1 MSYLDFYSLTVDPFQ
16 STPDTGFLFLS
27 SSHQEALA
35 SILKG
40 AKRRKRLI
48 VISGQGGIG
57 KTTLLLSYVEMA
69 KQKGQKTIHIKNPKV
84 IFDGLL
90 TMMVEAL
97 GHVPA
102 SSETAKIAQVQEL
115 AFVECHRGGRLV
127 LVVDDAQE
135 MPARTVE
142 CLLLVLSQ
150 HTSTVVF
157 VGHPQVER
165 FLNLRQVV
173 YKKILP
179 LRRKESLAYLNHR
192 LALVNGNPRSIFSKE
207 ALELIVN
214 TARGIPRSL
223 NILCENAL
231 VSGCAA
237 KEPTI
242 SAKVVEEVITA
253 LDVPRAQP
261 IKSGVVGHLCQGV
274 SALARGSIY
283 RGRELIGRLAKKFL
297 GSHLKDNDQMQR
309 SIKPTIAGR
318 TAEKPM
324 ATSNPTPAS
333 TVLRSRYALKLVT
346 TSLAFAISFVVYL
359 GFFMTVPVVVSEQE
373 ARPNAEPNRNAP
385 STNDTVITDSSE
397 DRFQER
403 AELTETARLLA
414 VLLDAGRVVVG
425 RVQPTINNPRLE
437 DKGFSSSG
445 FESQLRKEF
454 VTRTGHDL
462 RNLAPAVMPERAK
475 LLLVRLAFFM
485 QKAVQEVQPE
495 INKKGIGFKG
505 FIPATFGTKVADK
518 FSKDT
523 GVSLRQIGPPG
534 IESRNSANRPDS
546 HEERALLAIQKSH
559 PRVGDHVVE
568 QQLPDK
574 NIRVLL
580 PLFYNKQCLACHG
593 KPRGEVDISGYQKE
607 GFKEGDLGGAISV
620 TLAPGT

>member
-1 MSYLDFYSLTVDPFQ
+1 MFYLDFYSLTVDPFQ

-35 SILKG
+35 CIIKG
-40 AKRRKRLI
+40 VKQRKPLI

-57 KTTLLLSYVEMA
+57 KTTLLLSYVDAA
-69 KQKGQKTIHIKNPKV
+69 KQKGQKTIYIKNPQV
-84 IFDGLL
+84 NFDGLL
-90 TMMVEAL
+90 TTMVEAL
-97 GHVPA
+97 GHIPA
-102 SSETAKIAQVQEL
+102 SSETAKIAQVQQL
-115 AFVECHRGGRLV
+115 AVVECHRGGRLV
-127 LVVDDAQE
+127 LIVDDAQE

-142 CLLLVLSQ
+142 CLLLVLNQ

-157 VGHPQVER
+157 MGQPQVER
-165 FLNLRQVV
+165 LKLRQVM

-179 LRRKESLAYLNHR
+179 LSKTESLAYINHR
-192 LALVNGNPRSIFSKE
+192 LALVNGNPRSLFSKE
-207 ALELIVN
+207 ALELIVG

-223 NILCENAL
+223 NSLCEKAL
-231 VSGCAA
+231 VIGCAA

-253 LDVPRAQP
+253 LDLPRAQP
-261 IKSGVVGHLCQGV
+261 TKSRVIGHLCQGV
-274 SALARGSIY
+274 SAWARGTIY
-283 RGRELIGRLAKKFL
+283 RRLEQIKKLAKKIL
-297 GSHLKDNDQMQR
+297 GSHIKDNDQMQR
-309 SIKPTIAGR
+309 SIKPTTSCS
-318 TAEKPM
+318 TAEEPM
-324 ATSNPTPAS
+324 ATSNSTPVQVA
-333 TVLRSRYALKLVT
+333 LRSRYALKLVT
-346 TSLAFAISFVVYL
+346 ASLAFAISLVVYL
-359 GFFMTVPVVVSEQE
+359 GFFMKVPVVVSQEE
-373 ARPNAEPNRNAP
+373 ARPNAEPNRNVP
-385 STNDTVITDSSE
+385 STNYTVITDSSE
-397 DRFQER
+397 DTLQEK

-425 RVQPTINNPRLE
+425 KVQPTINNPRLE
-437 DKGFSSSG
+437 DKGFSSSV
-445 FESQLRKEF
+445 FEIQLRKEF
-454 VTRTGHDL
+454 LTRTGHDL
-462 RNLAPAVMPERAK
+462 RNLAPAAMPERAK

-505 FIPATFGTKVADK
+505 FIPATFGTKVAER

-534 IESRNSANRPDS
+534 IESRNPANRPDS

-568 QQLPDK
+568 QQLPDN

-580 PLFYNKQCLACHG
+580 PLFYNKECLACHG
-593 KPRGEVDISGYQKE
+593 KPKGEVDISGYQKE

-620 TLAPGT
+620 TLATGT